1 VNENFKKVLKVA
13 KVVIDELLKCFDIYI
28 EVLKNLKNS
37 EALEKVLKQF
47 IERENLLEVREI
59 KRFTNSYSS
68 PRHSEISRVFPIF
81 ISVFSKIVEI
91 L

>member
-1 VNENFKKVLKVA
+1 VNENFKKVLEVA

-28 EVLKNLKNS
+28 EVLKNLKNQ

-47 IERENLLEVREI
+47 MERENLLEVREI
-59 KRFTNSYSS
+59 KRFTNSYSF
-68 PRHSEISRVFPIF
+68 PRHSEIPRVFPIF

>member
-1 VNENFKKVLKVA
+1 MNENFKKVLKVA

-28 EVLKNLKNS
+28 EVLKNLKNQ

-47 IERENLLEVREI
+47 MERENLLEVREI

-68 PRHSEISRVFPIF
+68 LRHSEILRVFPIF
-81 ISVFSKIVEI
+81 ISVFSMIVEM

>member
-68 PRHSEISRVFPIF
+68 PRHSEILRVFTHIHQC
-81 ISVFSKIVEI
+81 